1 VLPLLPRQPGKL
13 VEDRIFRANKRL
25 FTVQD
30 RRVRQSGRNGKAEV
44 VVQDAAAY
52 RRLVERAAHAER
64 EATVAAIRDALEDVE
79 AGRTKPAR
87 AAIRRLAKKHGIPC
101 GDE

>member
-1 VLPLLPRQPGKL
+1 MINVGNDIDSLTNFKRQTAAYLQQLRKTGSPVVL
-13 VEDRIFRANKRL
+13 
-25 FTVQD
+25 TV
-30 RRVRQSGRNGKAEV
+30 NGKAEV

-52 RRLVERAAHAER
+52 RRLVERAAQAER
-64 EATVAAIRDALEDVE
+64 EETVAAIRDALEDVE